1 MFQGLDHVSRAVRIL
16 VGRNAMLNQ
25 RLYEAAREFSLA
37 MQRPEQ
43 WPPALLEKARGVE
56 KKLTAKGRIDKTINA
71 MDASAAGEIAQEM
84 YSLAMAV
91 NFAHAARRK
100 GGHVRMPSKVAE
112 RRRRLDVSEVS
123 H

>member
-1 MFQGLDHVSRAVRIL
+1 MFQGLDHASRAVRIL

-37 MQRPEQ
+37 LQRPEQ
-43 WPPALLEKARGVE
+43 WPQHLLKKARSVE
-56 KKLTAKGRIDKTINA
+56 MKLTANGRMDKTINA
-71 MDASAAGEIAQEM
+71 MDVSVAGEIAQEM

-100 GGHVRMPSKVAE
+100 GAHVRMPSKGAGG
-112 RRRRLDVSEVS
+112 RRRLDVSGVS

>member
-37 MQRPEQ
+37 LQRPDQ
-43 WPPALLEKARGVE
+43 WPRDLLEKARSVE
-56 KKLTAKGRIDKTINA
+56 NKLTARGRIDKTINA
-71 MDASAAGEIAQEM
+71 MDVSVAGEIAQEM

-100 GGHVRMPSKVAE
+100 GGHVRMPTKGAE
-112 RRRRLDVSEVS
+112 GRRRLDVSGAL